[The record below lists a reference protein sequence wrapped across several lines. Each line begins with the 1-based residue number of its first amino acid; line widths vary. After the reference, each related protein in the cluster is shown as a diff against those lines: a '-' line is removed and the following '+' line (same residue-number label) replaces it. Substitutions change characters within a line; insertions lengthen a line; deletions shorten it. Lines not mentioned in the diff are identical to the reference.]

1 MTHKQMWFQ
10 GDKQNLCVD
19 CGEGYQFTCPKAK
32 RTADEYVRGFYT
44 HTGVI
49 NPNTEYD
56 NYSNETPQFKAMKD
70 VKVGDY
76 VWLVCVP
83 PKHRVLDVFA
93 YNDTTLVEHSR
104 LDSFAGIELELVT
117 GTFHAADAGGNC
129 AMLEETNIGKLTFP
143 QSTTTDPAK
152 RQFVWKA
159 LEVMNDLETWYGV
172 GFKVVALPHEGA
184 LADIVGKIGIGAHTL
199 ACEAQTFQY

>member
-1 MTHKQMWFQ
+1 MAHKQMWFQ

-19 CGEGYQFTCPKAK
+19 CGEGYQFTCPKSK

-56 NYSNETPQFKAMKD
+56 NYGNETPQFKAMKD

-93 YNDTTLVEHSR
+93 YNLS
-104 LDSFAGIELELVT
+104 LS
-117 GTFHAADAGGNC
+117 
-129 AMLEETNIGKLTFP
+129 
-143 QSTTTDPAK
+143 PAPSMPPTK
-152 RQFVWKA
+152 TVIVPCWKKPISA
-159 LEVMNDLETWYGV
+159 S
-172 GFKVVALPHEGA
+172 
-184 LADIVGKIGIGAHTL
+184 
-199 ACEAQTFQY
+199 